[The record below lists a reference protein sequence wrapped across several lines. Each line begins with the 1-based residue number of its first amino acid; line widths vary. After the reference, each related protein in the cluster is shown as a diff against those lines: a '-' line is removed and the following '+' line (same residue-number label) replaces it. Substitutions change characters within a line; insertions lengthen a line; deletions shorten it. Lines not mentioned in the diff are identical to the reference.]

1 MVFGGAADR
10 IPIRIL
16 VTGSRGKSSLVR
28 LLAAALEGAG
38 ISAAG
43 RITGVLPRELFRGK
57 ETLILRSGPG
67 SVEEMRWWLRS
78 LPGET
83 KGAVLENSAVDPEL
97 QGLAW
102 RWMKPSCTV
111 LTNVR
116 PDHEEVWGRGEGAA
130 AAALCGGIGGGPVIL
145 PRSVASVPAVS
156 LLLGMKGCELFPCPD
171 GAGFRENHLSLV
183 SGVCSFLG
191 LDGPKTLAAAREV
204 APDIADFR
212 IFREGKGMLASAFSA
227 NEPESTESLFQSA
240 GWEREET
247 TVLYNSRKDR
257 IARLRSFLPWLTG
270 HSWKRVAVT
279 GSRPLFLPSG
289 AEFLSLREPED
300 LGVFVAS
307 EGKVFGCG
315 NVAGVPLEY
324 LLRREERAQG
334 EERILD

>member
-1 MVFGGAADR
+1 MVFCSAPDS

-28 LLAAALEGAG
+28 LLTAALDGAG
-38 ISAAG
+38 VSAAG
-43 RITGVLPRELFRGK
+43 RITGVLPREIFRGK

-67 SVEEMRWWLRS
+67 SVQEMRWWLRS
-78 LPGET
+78 LPGGTE
-83 KGAVLENSAVDPEL
+83 GAVLENSAVDQEL

-116 PDHEEVWGRGEGAA
+116 PDHEEVWGRGEEAA
-130 AAALCGGIGGGPVIL
+130 AAALCGGIGGGTVIL
-145 PRSVASVPAVS
+145 PCSVASVPAVPPI
-156 LLLGMKGCELFPCPD
+156 LGKKGCGLLPCPD
-171 GAGFRENHLSLV
+171 GACYRETHLSLV

-191 LDGPKTLAAAREV
+191 LDSGKALAAAREV

-212 IFREGKGMLASAFSA
+212 LIREGRGILASAFSA
-227 NEPESTESLFQSA
+227 NEPESTETLFQST
-240 GWEREET
+240 GWERQET

-257 IARLRSFLPWLTG
+257 VARLRSFLPWLSEP
-270 HSWKRVAVT
+270 SWKRVAVT

-289 AEFLSLREPED
+289 AAFLSLRDPGE
-300 LGVFVAS
+300 LRAFVAS

-315 NVAGVPLEY
+315 NVAGVPLQY
-324 LLRREERAQG
+324 LLEREEG
-334 EERILD
+334 EERFLD

>member
-1 MVFGGAADR
+1 MLFSGAADH

-28 LLAAALEGAG
+28 LLTAALEGAG
-38 ISAAG
+38 VSAAG
-43 RITGVLPRELFRGK
+43 RITGVLPREIIRGK

-78 LPGET
+78 LPGGM

-116 PDHEEVWGRGEGAA
+116 PDHEEVWGHGEEMA
-130 AAALCGGIGGGPVIL
+130 AAALCGGIDGGPVIL
-145 PRSVASVPAVS
+145 PCSVAAVPAVS
-156 LLLGMKGCELFPCPD
+156 RILGMKGCELFFCPD
-171 GAGFRENHLSLV
+171 GADFRETHFSLV

-191 LDGPKTLAAAREV
+191 LDGRNALEAARGLP
-204 APDIADFR
+204 PDIADFR
-212 IFREGKGMLASAFSA
+212 VFSEGEGKLASAFSA
-227 NEPESTESLFQSA
+227 NDPESTESLFQLT
-240 GWEREET
+240 GWERKET

-257 IARLRSFLPWLTG
+257 VARLRSFLPWLSG

-289 AEFLSLREPED
+289 AAFLPLQNSGELCA
-300 LGVFVAS
+300 FVAS

-315 NVAGVPLEY
+315 NVAGVPLEF
-324 LLRREERAQG
+324 LLERAGRTDG
-334 EERILD
+334 EEKAGE

>member
-1 MVFGGAADR
+1 MFFSCTVDR

-16 VTGSRGKSSLVR
+16 VTGSRGKSSIVR
-28 LLAAALEGAG
+28 LLTAALEGAG
-38 ISAAG
+38 VSAAG
-43 RITGVLPRELFRGK
+43 RITGVLPREIYEGK

-78 LPGET
+78 LPVGAE
-83 KGAVLENSAVDPEL
+83 GAVLENSAVDPEL

-116 PDHEEVWGRGEGAA
+116 PDHEEVWGRGEEMA

-145 PRSVASVPAVS
+145 PRSVAAVPAVS
-156 LLLGMKGCELFPCPD
+156 RILGMKGCELLPCAD
-171 GAGFRENHLSLV
+171 GDGFRETHLSLV
-183 SGVCSFLG
+183 SETCSLLK
-191 LDGPKTLAAAREV
+191 LDGRKALAAARGV

-212 IFREGKGMLASAFSA
+212 FFREGKGMLASAFSA
-227 NEPESTESLFQSA
+227 NEPESTESLFQST
-240 GWEREET
+240 GWERKET

-257 IARLRSFLPWLTG
+257 VARLRSFMPWLSE

-289 AEFLSLREPED
+289 AEFLSLRDFGE
-300 LGVFVAS
+300 LGAFVAS

-324 LLRREERAQG
+324 LLGREEGAEG
-334 EERILD
+334 EEKTVD